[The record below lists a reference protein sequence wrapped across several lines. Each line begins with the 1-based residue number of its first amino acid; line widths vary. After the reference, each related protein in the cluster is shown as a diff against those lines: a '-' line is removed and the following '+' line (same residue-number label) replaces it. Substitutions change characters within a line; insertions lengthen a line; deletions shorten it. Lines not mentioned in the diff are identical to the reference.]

1 MNLALASLGEPSL
14 NALIGMGFFS
24 VCGYMLADVMC
35 DAIIVERSQLELEG
49 KVGSMQAVGYMARY
63 IGNVVGATLGTILY
77 NEAEWGWGLS
87 ISNIYLLNGLSALVL
102 VGPVTWQ
109 LSDPNQVLAARGL
122 REQLGDIW
130 EMVQRKTIYVPM
142 SFIAVRS
149 LFPFLPHSLPSSPLS
164 FLLLTPPIFSMPLRP
179 SFLLF
184 LPFFPYM

>member
-1 MNLALASLGEPSL
+1 MNLALASMGEPSL

-35 DAIIVERSQLELEG
+35 DAIIVERSQLEVEG
-49 KVGSMQAVGYMARY
+49 KVGTMQAVGYMARY

-109 LSDPNQVLAARGL
+109 LSDPNHVLAARSL
-122 REQLGDIW
+122 REQLEDIW
-130 EMVQRKTIYVPM
+130 EMVQRKTIFVPM
-142 SFIAVRS
+142 SFIAVCT
-149 LFPFLPHSLPSSPLS
+149 LFPSLPHSPLS
-164 FLLLTPPIFSMPLRP
+164 FPLSFLPLTRPTFLMPLRP
-179 SFLLF
+179 FLLLS
-184 LPFFPYM
+184 LPFFP

>member
-1 MNLALASLGEPSL
+1 MFTHSFPPSLPLSSLLAGMNLALASLGEPSL
-14 NALIGMGFFS
+14 NALIGLGFFS

-35 DAIIVERSQLELEG
+35 DAIIVERAQLEPEG

-87 ISNIYLLNGLSALVL
+87 ISNIYLLNGLCALVL
-102 VGPVTWQ
+102 VGPVTWF

-130 EMVQRKTIYVPM
+130 GMVQRRTIYVPM
-142 SFIAVRS
+142 SFIGQSGREGG
-149 LFPFLPHSLPSSPLS
+149 
-164 FLLLTPPIFSMPLRP
+164 RRREGGGGRDRE
-179 SFLLF
+179 
-184 LPFFPYM
+184 